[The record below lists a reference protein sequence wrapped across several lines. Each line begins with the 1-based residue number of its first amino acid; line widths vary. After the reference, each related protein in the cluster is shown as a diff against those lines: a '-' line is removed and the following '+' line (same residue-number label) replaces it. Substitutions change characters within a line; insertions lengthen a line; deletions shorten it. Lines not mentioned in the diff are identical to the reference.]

1 MNKKIT
7 NLFLAGALVVGLA
20 GVAVSCTDYD
30 DDINKLQ
37 EQVNAAN
44 SKVNDLTTQVANLQA
59 AINAGAVI
67 TNVETVAAGK
77 DSELPNGGVIV
88 TLSDG
93 KKFKVANG
101 ANGTNGKDGED
112 GEDGTIV
119 TIGEDGF
126 WYIDGK
132 KTEYKAAGKD
142 GADGKDADQVWY
154 APDTDKESATYGK
167 WVKYTLKAGE
177 TTPTAEP
184 TEDSWLTEGA
194 ANVVLT
200 DDYLVIT
207 CVDENGE
214 EVVVKVTLSVKLASL
229 VFVPQVYVD
238 GVEAMDAPTFSYT
251 ALDSANFDT
260 QKEVW
265 DVVDGAD
272 TTITPALVAK
282 YHINP
287 ANAVLSADA
296 EYSFVL
302 NQDGNTPF
310 VVTRTQAEGLVIA
323 AEYAGEEVDTTGAG
337 RLLKI
342 NVNIAGT
349 PASGDYISVV
359 ALKYADADTTVVSD
373 YATIYSHDIE
383 DLVIADPDAEA
394 AKKGLV
400 DEHYRTILGKWNSSA
415 TTKSKYAPW
424 SGISYDGRNGCD
436 TTVAYNGK
444 LDLAGIVAAHT
455 ADDADVEY
463 TSEELEALGLTWD
476 FSIVKGYKV
485 AATEE
490 FSEDEFAEI
499 DGTELTAVNGL
510 AAIGHSPIVRVK
522 LMEGEKVVKVAYIK
536 VKITGVPVEL
546 KPVNVEGE
554 NIFSFDCEASIDSVT
569 FADLMENVVEPTG
582 YSYPMFTDTIY
593 TEFKAMPT
601 KEVADS
607 VTAWFEAED
616 SCVYMQVVPEYLFN
630 HSGEKVELAAKFY
643 NAADT
648 LVAVEVLLTA
658 KIEEVAKTFDLSS
671 AKGDYINEYW
681 WGPDRENAEGYDLTK
696 FNVNVPDVGETD
708 SNKCQFV
715 NDLNAAF
722 VTKDGKTVLSEDLT
736 GLKFFF
742 CEDVKNIKKIA
753 EQAVEFAV
761 VDDTVLVATA
771 IYKDIATGKN
781 TTVTKDTIAVIN
793 NSGEAVPY
801 NFVTYNKE
809 SDLAKLLLNT
819 DAMYTFIGAQ
829 AYLCENENMPV
840 EITFDGED
848 HFRGDFIRPVYIVNE
863 TPEFLVDAVDYGEK
877 YSYIDIAG
885 LVSPYDWRARNFAD
899 YENYWDYYGDFEI
912 SVNVDDI
919 TCDLNG
925 KKQAVP
931 ATIVLEQ
938 QDKPGHEYG
947 VLSYKNNGNNVSTFH
962 LFVPVTVKYGWGYIQ
977 TDAIKVTVYG
987 TLEEIPTK

>member
-44 SKVNDLTTQVANLQA
+44 SKVNDLSTQVANLQA

-93 KKFKVANG
+93 KKFKIANG
-101 ANGTNGKDGED
+101 ANGTNGKDGKD
-112 GEDGTIV
+112 GEDGTVV
-119 TIGEDGF
+119 TIGADGY
-126 WYIDGK
+126 WYMDGK
-132 KTEYKAAGKD
+132 KTQYKAAGEN
-142 GADGKDADQVWY
+142 GADGKDADQIWY

-184 TEDSWLTEGA
+184 TEDSWLAAGGA

-200 DDYLVIT
+200 DDYLVIS
-207 CVDENGE
+207 CLDENGE
-214 EVVVKVTLSVKLASL
+214 EVVVKLTLSVKLASL
-229 VFVPQVYVD
+229 VFVPQAYVD
-238 GVEAMDAPTFSYT
+238 GVEAMDAPTFTYT
-251 ALDSANFDT
+251 AIDSSDFNTIDEAWE
-260 QKEVW
+260 EVR
-265 DVVDGAD
+265 GAD

-287 ANAVLSADA
+287 SNAVLSADA

-302 NQDGNTPF
+302 NQEGNTPF
-310 VVTRTQAEGLVIA
+310 VATRAQAEDLALI

-342 NVNIAGT
+342 NVNVAGT
-349 PASGDYISVV
+349 PATDEFISVV

-373 YATIYSHDIE
+373 YATIYAHDIA
-383 DLVIADPDAEA
+383 DFIIADPDVQAT
-394 AKKGLV
+394 KKGLD
-400 DEHYRTILGKWNSSA
+400 DEHYRTILGA
-415 TTKSKYAPW
+415 TDAEATLWPNVAPW
-424 SGISYDGRNGCD
+424 NDAREDYD
-436 TTVAYNGK
+436 TVVVYNGK

-455 ADDADVEY
+455 ADDDTEY
-463 TSEELEALGLTWD
+463 TAEQLEALGLTWE
-476 FSIVKGYKV
+476 FSLVEGYKV
-485 AATEE
+485 
-490 FSEDEFAEI
+490 EDEDNLPAEDYFAKI
-499 DGTELTAVNGL
+499 DGTELVPQNGL
-510 AAIGHSPIVRVK
+510 AAIGRTPIVRVLLK
-522 LMEGEKVVKVAYIK
+522 EGEKVVKVAYVK
-536 VKITGVPVEL
+536 VKIVGPAPQEL
-546 KPVNVEGE
+546 KPVNVDGE
-554 NIFSFDCEASIDSVT
+554 NLFTFNCEESVDSVT
-569 FADLMENVVEPTG
+569 VADFMDELIGNSGLTYG
-582 YSYPMFTDTIY
+582 QFDSIY
-593 TEFKAMPT
+593 TNFAALPDTTMEDYV
-601 KEVADS
+601 VAEYTPGDTMIFMS
-607 VTAWFEAED
+607 VD
-616 SCVYMQVVPEYLFN
+616 PVYIFQ
-630 HSGEKVELAAKFY
+630 HSGEKIELPAVFY
-643 NAADT
+643 NADST
-648 LVAVEVLLTA
+648 LTYEVVLTA
-658 KIEEVAKTFDLSS
+658 MLDEVAKTYNLSS
-671 AKGDYINEYW
+671 KDGDYINEYW
-681 WGPDRENAEGYDLTK
+681 WGPDRTNAEGYDLTK
-696 FNVNVPDVGETD
+696 FNVNVPEVGETD
-708 SNKCQFV
+708 STKCQFV

-722 VTKDGKTVLSEDLT
+722 VTKDGKTVIDENLTDLA
-736 GLKFFF
+736 FFF

-753 EQAVEFAV
+753 DQTVKFEV

-771 IYKDIATGKN
+771 TYKDLATGKD

-801 NFVTYNKE
+801 NYVTYNKE

-819 DAMYTFIGAQ
+819 DEMYTFIGAN
-829 AYLCENENMPV
+829 ALLCENDSMAV
-840 EITFDGED
+840 TITFDGED

-899 YENYWDYYGDFEI
+899 YKNYWDYYGGFEI
-912 SVNVDDI
+912 TVNVDDV

-938 QDKPGHEYG
+938 KEMDGHEYG
-947 VLSYKNNGNNVSTFH
+947 VLSYKNNGNNVSTFN
-962 LFVPVTVKYGWGYIQ
+962 LYVPVTVKYGWGYIQ
-977 TDAIKVTVYG
+977 TDAIKVKVYG
-987 TLEEIPTK
+987 TLEEVPTK

>member
-238 GVEAMDAPTFSYT
+238 GVEAMDAPTFTYT
-251 ALDSANFDT
+251 AIDSADFNTKD
-260 QKEVW
+260 EVW
-265 DVVDGAD
+265 ETVDGAD

-302 NQDGNTPF
+302 NQEGNTPF
-310 VVTRTQAEGLVIA
+310 VVTRDTRAQAEGLALV
-323 AEYAGEEVDTTGAG
+323 AEYAGEEIDTTGAG

-342 NVNIAGT
+342 NVNVAGT
-349 PASGDYISVV
+349 PATDEFISVV

-373 YATIYSHDIE
+373 YATIYAHDIA
-383 DLVIADPDAEA
+383 DFVIADPDAQA
-394 AKKGLV
+394 AKKGLD
-400 DEHYRTILGKWNSSA
+400 DEHYRTILGEADAEA
-415 TTKSKYAPW
+415 TLWPNVAPW
-424 SGISYDGRNGCD
+424 NEAREDYD
-436 TTVAYNGK
+436 TVVVYNGK
-444 LDLAGIVAAHT
+444 LDLAGIVSAHT
-455 ADDADVEY
+455 ADDDTEY
-463 TSEELEALGLTWD
+463 TAEQLEALGLTWE
-476 FSIVKGYKV
+476 FSLVEGYKV
-485 AATEE
+485 
-490 FSEDEFAEI
+490 EDNEDLPAEDFFAKV
-499 DGTELTAVNGL
+499 DGTEFIPQNGL
-510 AAIGHSPIVRVK
+510 AAIGRTPIVRVLLK
-522 LMEGEKVVKVAYIK
+522 EGEKVVKVAYIK

-554 NIFSFDCEASIDSVT
+554 NVFTFNCEESIDSVT
-569 FADLMENVVEPTG
+569 FADLMKNVVEPTG
-582 YSYPMFTDTIY
+582 YSYTMFTDTVY
-593 TEFKAMPT
+593 TEFKAMPA
-601 KEVADS
+601 KELGDS
-607 VTAWFEAED
+607 VDATFSAVD
-616 SCVYMQVVPEYLFN
+616 SCIFMKVAPEYIFN
-630 HSGEKVELAAKFY
+630 HSGEDVELAAKFY
-643 NAADT
+643 NADDT
-648 LVAVEVLLTA
+648 TLAIEVLLTA
-658 KIEEVAKTFDLSS
+658 KLDEVAKTFDLSS

-681 WGPDRENAEGYDLTK
+681 WGPDRENTEGYDLTK
-696 FNVNVPDVGETD
+696 FNVNVPNVGGTD
-708 SNKCQFV
+708 ADSCQFV

-722 VTKDGKTVLSEDLT
+722 VTKDGKTVIDENLS
-736 GLKFFF
+736 GLEFFF
-742 CEDVKNIKKIA
+742 CEDVKDIKKIA
-753 EQAVEFAV
+753 EQAVKFEV

-771 IYKDIATGKN
+771 TFKNIATGKD

-801 NFVTYNKE
+801 NYVTYNKE

-819 DAMYTFIGAQ
+819 DAMYTFIGAK
-829 AYLCENENMPV
+829 ANLCENENMPV
-840 EITFDGED
+840 AITFDGED

-899 YENYWDYYGDFEI
+899 YENYWDYYGEFEI
-912 SVNVDDI
+912 SVNVDDV

-931 ATIVLEQ
+931 ATITLEQ
-938 QDKPGHEYG
+938 KEMEGHEYG